1 MPLHVGRGCLP
12 ATITNLRINCIA
24 QSATPPEMS
33 LWEKIKEFFCSTHQT
48 EAQECIWTIC
58 HPSVGTTREDVV
70 SRFEQLRML
79 VYAGYE
85 ESIHSGRHGES
96 HFCILDADNQE
107 ILSVTL
113 DDAGNYTVNCQGHNE
128 TYRFT
133 MDIEQGEECT
143 EHAEGA
149 SGTLQVS
156 PLPAPAAPQTPAEY
170 DAVWSEWKGAAPAEE
185 LRGRAATVQRI
196 CTCLNNGSRELNV
209 GESGLT
215 ALPDRLPAHI
225 TTLVI
230 PHNNYLTSLPTLP
243 SGLEVLTVEDNQLTS
258 LPTLPSGL
266 EVLTV
271 EDNQLT
277 SLPPLPS
284 GLEVLTVEDN
294 QLTSLPPLPAGL
306 VVLTVSGNQLT
317 SLPPLPA
324 GLQTLSVAGNQLTSL
339 PPLPAGLQ
347 MLLVARNQLTSLPP
361 LPAGLQMLSVA
372 GNQLTRLPPLP
383 AGLRRLLVAGNQL
396 TSLPP
401 LPAGLQVLSVSD
413 NQLTSLPLLPAG
425 LELLTLE
432 RNPQLVRLP
441 PLPEGLQTLS
451 VDANPQL
458 TRLPALPSGLQR
470 LYARNNQLTRL
481 PESITGLS
489 SEASVNLEGNPLS
502 ERTLQALR
510 EITSAPGYSGP
521 RILFDMAGASAPRE
535 ARALHL
541 AAAGWLVPAREGEP
555 APADRW
561 HMFGQEDNAA
571 AFSLF
576 LDRLSETENF
586 MKDAGFKAQ
595 ISSWLVQLAEDE
607 ALRAKTFAMAT
618 EATASCQ
625 DRVTLALHQMKNVQL
640 VHDAEKGQYDN
651 NLAALVATGREMF
664 RLEKLE
670 QIAREKAGTLAL
682 ADDVEVYL
690 AYQNKLK
697 KALGLTSVTAEMRFF
712 GVSGVT
718 VSDLQAAELQVKAAE
733 KSELREWILQW
744 GPLHSVLERKA
755 PERVNALR
763 EKQISD
769 YEETYRMLSDT
780 ELRPFGLVG
789 NTDAERT
796 IGARAMESAKKTFL
810 DGLRPLVEEMLG
822 SYLAP

>member
-1 MPLHVGRGCLP
+1 
-12 ATITNLRINCIA
+12 
-24 QSATPPEMS
+24 
-33 LWEKIKEFFCSTHQT
+33 
-48 EAQECIWTIC
+48 
-58 HPSVGTTREDVV
+58 
-70 SRFEQLRML
+70 RFERLRML
-79 VYAGYE
+79 AYAGYE

-156 PLPAPAAPQTPAEY
+156 PLPDPAAPQTPAAY
-170 DAVWSEWKGAAPAEE
+170 DAVWSEWKRAAPAEE

-215 ALPDRLPAHI
+215 ALPDCLPTHI

-258 LPTLPSGL
+258 LP
-266 EVLTV
+266 
-271 EDNQLT
+271 
-277 SLPPLPS
+277 
-284 GLEVLTVEDN
+284 
-294 QLTSLPPLPAGL
+294 PLPAEL
-306 VVLTVSGNQLT
+306 ELLTVSGNQLT

-324 GLQTLSVAGNQLTSL
+324 GLQTLSVSGNQLTSL

-347 MLLVARNQLTSLPP
+347 TLL
-361 LPAGLQMLSVA
+361 VA
-372 GNQLTRLPPLP
+372 GNQLTSLPPLP

-425 LELLTLE
+425 LELLTLD
-432 RNPQLVRLP
+432 RNPQLARLP

-489 SEASVNLEGNPLS
+489 SEAIVNLYGNPLS
-502 ERTLQALR
+502 ERTLQALQN
-510 EITSAPGYSGP
+510 ITSAPGYSGP

-541 AAAGWLVPAREGEP
+541 AAADWLVPAREGEP

-561 HMFGQEDNAA
+561 HMFEQEDNAA

-576 LDRLSETENF
+576 LDRLGETENCI
-586 MKDAGFKAQ
+586 KDAGFKAQ

-640 VHDAEKGQYDN
+640 VHDAEKGEYDN
-651 NLAALVATGREMF
+651 NLVVLVATGREMF

-682 ADDVEVYL
+682 VDDVEVYL

-733 KSELREWILQW
+733 KSEFREWILQW

-769 YEETYRMLSDT
+769 YEETYRMLFDT
-780 ELRPFGLVG
+780 ELRPSGLVG

-796 IGARAMESAKKTFL
+796 LGARAMESAKKTFL

-822 SYLAP
+822 SYLKVRQRLN

>member
-1 MPLHVGRGCLP
+1 MPLHVGSGCLP

-48 EAQECIWTIC
+48 EALECIWTIC

-79 VYAGYE
+79 AYAGYE

-96 HFCILDADNQE
+96 HFCILDADSQE

-113 DDAGNYTVNCQGHNE
+113 DDAGNYIVNCQGHNE

-170 DAVWSEWKGAAPAEE
+170 DAVWSEWTRVAPAEE

-215 ALPDRLPAHI
+215 ALPDCLPAHI

-258 LPTLPSGL
+258 LP
-266 EVLTV
+266 
-271 EDNQLT
+271 
-277 SLPPLPS
+277 
-284 GLEVLTVEDN
+284 
-294 QLTSLPPLPAGL
+294 PLPAGL
-306 VVLTVSGNQLT
+306 ELLTVSGNQLT

-324 GLQTLSVAGNQLTSL
+324 GLQMLLVAGNQLTSL

-347 MLLVARNQLTSLPP
+347 MLLVAGNQLTSLPP

-372 GNQLTRLPPLP
+372 GNQLT
-383 AGLRRLLVAGNQL
+383 
-396 TSLPP
+396 SLPP
-401 LPAGLQVLSVSD
+401 LPAGLQVLLVAR

-425 LELLTLE
+425 LELLTLD

-489 SEASVNLEGNPLS
+489 SEATVNLEGNPLS

-510 EITSAPGYSGP
+510 DITSAPGYSGP

-541 AAAGWLVPAREGEP
+541 AAADWLVPAREGEP
-555 APADRW
+555 VPADRW

-586 MKDAGFKAQ
+586 IKDAGFKAQ
-595 ISSWLVQLAEDE
+595 ITSWLAQLAEDE

-651 NLAALVATGREMF
+651 NLVVLVATGREMF

-733 KSELREWILQW
+733 KSEFREWILQW
-744 GPLHSVLERKA
+744 GPLHGVLERKA

-780 ELRPFGLVG
+780 ELRPSGLVG

-822 SYLAP
+822 SYLAS

>member
-1 MPLHVGRGCLP
+1 M
-12 ATITNLRINCIA
+12 
-24 QSATPPEMS
+24 
-33 LWEKIKEFFCSTHQT
+33 
-48 EAQECIWTIC
+48 
-58 HPSVGTTREDVV
+58 
-70 SRFEQLRML
+70 
-79 VYAGYE
+79 YAGYE

-156 PLPAPAAPQTPAEY
+156 PLPDPAAPQTPAAY
-170 DAVWSEWKGAAPAEE
+170 DAVWSEWKRAAPAEE

-215 ALPDRLPAHI
+215 ALPDCLPTHI

-258 LPTLPSGL
+258 LP
-266 EVLTV
+266 
-271 EDNQLT
+271 
-277 SLPPLPS
+277 
-284 GLEVLTVEDN
+284 
-294 QLTSLPPLPAGL
+294 
-306 VVLTVSGNQLT
+306 
-317 SLPPLPA
+317 PLPA
-324 GLQTLSVAGNQLTSL
+324 GLQTLS
-339 PPLPAGLQ
+339 
-347 MLLVARNQLTSLPP
+347 
-361 LPAGLQMLSVA
+361 
-372 GNQLTRLPPLP
+372 
-383 AGLRRLLVAGNQL
+383 VAGNQL

-586 MKDAGFKAQ
+586 MKDSGFKAQ